1 MTPKQREDS
10 SGARAVRFR
19 DGSVLCQDCFDG
31 RARKEFS
38 IKGSLLPIIFV
49 TIGGVIYHVAQ
60 KSVERTASPL
70 AVVIYAYATGI
81 LLCLVAGMFDSA
93 WETGWLSPGQIDGAV
108 LGVGFGAVLIEV
120 GFLLTYRSG
129 WNLSSTSVVS
139 NIATALV
146 LLPVGLIFFREPL
159 SLRKL
164 VGIAFCLTGIVL
176 LARR

>member
-1 MTPKQREDS
+1 MVWAER
-10 SGARAVRFR
+10 SG
-19 DGSVLCQDCFDG
+19 D
-31 RARKEFS
+31 
-38 IKGSLLPIIFV
+38 IKGSFIPIVLV

-70 AVVIYAYATGI
+70 AVVIYAYVTGI
-81 LLCLVAGMFDSA
+81 ILCLLVGMFDS
-93 WETGWLSPGQIDGAV
+93 TGRFGWLSPGQVDLAV
-108 LGVGFGAVLIEV
+108 VGVGFGAVLIEV

-159 SLRKL
+159 TPRKL
-164 VGIAFCLTGIVL
+164 IGIAFCLTGIVL